1 MEDNP
6 SLSTKTLTRY
16 KSQYSGVFYERYI
29 LGRWVVAEGLVVAV
43 PVNGSVEHP
52 AVAHISEPAIANE
65 TNARMM

>member
-1 MEDNP
+1 M
-6 SLSTKTLTRY
+6 
-16 KSQYSGVFYERYI
+16 
-29 LGRWVVAEGLVVAV
+29 VAEGLVVAV

>member
-1 MEDNP
+1 MEGRAP
-6 SLSTKTLTRY
+6 RALSKLRM
-16 KSQYSGVFYERYI
+16 
-29 LGRWVVAEGLVVAV
+29 VAEGLVVAV